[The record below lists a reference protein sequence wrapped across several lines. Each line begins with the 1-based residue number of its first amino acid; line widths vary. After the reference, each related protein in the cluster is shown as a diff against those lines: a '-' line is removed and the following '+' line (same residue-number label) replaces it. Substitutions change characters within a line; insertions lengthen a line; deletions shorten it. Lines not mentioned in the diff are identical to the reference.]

1 MLLGASLYGQVSNA
15 TQQGATRESS
25 SAQAIV
31 AKVAPVK
38 ALLILGGCCHDY
50 EIQKELIKQGLEER
64 AHIEV
69 TVVHQGGTGTSAE
82 IELYRNP
89 IF

>member
-1 MLLGASLYGQVSNA
+1 M
-15 TQQGATRESS
+15 
-25 SAQAIV
+25 

-89 IF
+89 KWADEFDVILHDECFSDDKDPAWLARIL